1 VDLGDL
7 WRGSLSV
14 RRLYVLTSQL
24 PPGSAIWA
32 LENDIPTGYTLQDFL
47 LMDVFQVLTGEPHP
61 ARPAPAT
68 SGAPSSPEEKA
79 RSLVERLRAQRDRLA
94 KQGKE
99 ESE

>member
-1 VDLGDL
+1 MDLGDL

-32 LENDIPTGYTLQDFL
+32 LENGIPSGYTLQDFV

-61 ARPAPAT
+61 ARPEPAT
-68 SGAPSSPEEKA
+68 SGAPSPEEKA
-79 RSLVERLRAQRDRLA
+79 RSLVEQLRAQRERLA

-99 ESE
+99 SS